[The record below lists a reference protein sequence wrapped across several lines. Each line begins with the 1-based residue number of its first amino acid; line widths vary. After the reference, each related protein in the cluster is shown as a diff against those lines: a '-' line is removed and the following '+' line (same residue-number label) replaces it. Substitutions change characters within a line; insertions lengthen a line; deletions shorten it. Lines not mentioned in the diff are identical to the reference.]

1 MPSLILAS
9 SSIYRR
15 QLLAKLGLAFDYI
28 SPNIDESP
36 NSKESP
42 QALVERLAQKKA
54 LAIAKDHPKHL
65 IIGSDQVAC
74 LEQVILTKP
83 GNFEN
88 AYRQLKHC
96 SGKTV
101 TFYTGLSLINSV
113 NGNKQTATETF
124 TVTFRQLSDTDIKN
138 YLHRE
143 QPYDCAGSFKV
154 EGLGI
159 CLFEKLSGNDPN
171 SLIGLP
177 LIKLIDMLHNE
188 GVNTLSE

>member
-42 QALVERLAQKKA
+42 QALVERLAQQKA

-101 TFYTGLSLINSV
+101 NFYTGLSLINSV